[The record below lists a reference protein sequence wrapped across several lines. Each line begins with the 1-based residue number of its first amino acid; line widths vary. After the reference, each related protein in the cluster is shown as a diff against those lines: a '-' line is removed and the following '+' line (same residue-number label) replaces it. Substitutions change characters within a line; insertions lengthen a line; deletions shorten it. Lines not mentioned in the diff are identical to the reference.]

1 MKKLIVPAFCLSLFF
16 GSSAMVAANTMTEN
30 VVMLNDDGRKAVK
43 PEELPEPVRKTLAGT
58 DYKGWTVKEAF
69 VVNSTVPGD
78 ATTPK
83 TWYEVTVTNGKDSKQ
98 LNLNP
103 DGTLAK

>member
-1 MKKLIVPAFCLSLFF
+1 MKKLIVSAFCLSLMF
-16 GSSAMVAANTMTEN
+16 GSSAMVAANAMTKN
-30 VVMLNDDGRKAVK
+30 MLVLNDDGRKAVK
-43 PEELPEPVRKTLAGT
+43 PEELPEPVRKTLAGN

-83 TWYEVTVTNGKDSKQ
+83 TWYDVTVTNGKDSKQ
-98 LNLNP
+98 LHFNP
-103 DGTLAK
+103 DGTVAK